1 MRREVAKSPLPW
13 LGLVIVVYLAVP
25 IIAFGFRLATGPVR
39 GFQTPGLFPAF
50 AVSIEC
56 ATISL
61 AVVTLFGV
69 PLAYL
74 LARPRGAI
82 SSLITVVV
90 VIPLALPPLMGGI
103 LLIYLVG
110 PYTFLG
116 RQFGGHL
123 TQSIVGIVLAQTF
136 VAAPFLIVAARSAF
150 RAIDPA
156 LLDVA
161 ATLGHSELSRFRR
174 VAVPLAADGIRAGM
188 LLAWL
193 RAFGEYGATVVLAY
207 HPFSLPVY
215 TYNQFSGIG
224 LPTTIAPT
232 ALAIGVAVVAL
243 CLSRVRWPRRSASRE
258 SLAEPMV
265 PVVPLSSEPVGFDV
279 DFVVGDGF
287 RLVLAHS
294 PLERRLALLGP
305 SGSGKSTLL
314 RCLAGLYG
322 RRPGRVWFGPR
333 VMEGVP
339 TESRRVGY
347 LAQGFSLFP
356 HLTVWEHLVFPIGA
370 TPPTAAHWL
379 ATLGLGDLTARYPD
393 ELSGGQRQRVAL
405 AQALCRSPDLL
416 LLDEPFSA
424 LDTPV
429 RHELRRELSW
439 LQRDLNLATV
449 VVTHDPEE
457 AAYLADAVIVIDQ
470 GVVSQTGPTRQ
481 VFGRPTSPAVARL
494 LGVANVNHGVVSVG
508 GSIDASGAH
517 VDTTD
522 SVPSPGTAVLWR
534 ATPEDVLLHATGLL
548 TGVITDIADL
558 GIAVEYFVRVNSDLE
573 LKSRAAAPLALQ
585 IGDVCRI
592 ELAPSAV
599 RVWAVESPS
608 DEGRTAVTGR

>member
-39 GFQTPGLFPAF
+39 GFQAPGLFPAF

-193 RAFGEYGATVVLAY
+193 RAFGEYGATIVLAY

-243 CLSRVRWPRRSASRE
+243 CLSRVRWPRRSASRG

-322 RRPGRVWFGPR
+322 RRPGHVWFGPR

-356 HLTVWEHLVFPIGA
+356 HMTVWEHLVFPIGA

-429 RHELRRELSW
+429 RHELRRELSR

-608 DEGRTAVTGR
+608 DEGRTAVTER

>member
-1 MRREVAKSPLPW
+1 MAKSPLPW
-13 LGLVIVVYLAVP
+13 LGAVIVVYLAVP
-25 IIAFGFRLATGPVR
+25 IIAFGFRLAAGPVR

-74 LARPRGAI
+74 LAQPRGWI
-82 SSLITVVV
+82 SSLISVVI

-103 LLIYLVG
+103 LLVYLVG
-110 PYTFLG
+110 PYSFLG
-116 RQFGGHL
+116 RHFGGHL
-123 TQSIVGIVLAQTF
+123 TQSMVGIVLAQTF

-174 VAVPLAADGIRAGM
+174 VAVPLAAEGIRAGM

-232 ALAIGVAVVAL
+232 ALAIGVAAVAL
-243 CLSRVRWPRRSASRE
+243 CLSRLHRPRRSGSAVLPAE
-258 SLAEPMV
+258 SMEPV
-265 PVVPLSSEPVGFDV
+265 GPLSSEPVGFDV
-279 DFVVGDGF
+279 DFLVGDDF
-287 RLVLAHS
+287 HLAVAHS

-314 RCLAGLYG
+314 RSLAGLYG
-322 RRPGRVWFGPR
+322 RRPGRVWFGR
-333 VMEGVP
+333 RAMEGVP

-356 HLTVWEHLVFPIGA
+356 HMTVWQHLVFPVGA
-370 TPPTAAHWL
+370 APSTAAHWL
-379 ATLGLGDLTARYPD
+379 SAFGLEDLSARYPA

-429 RHELRRELSW
+429 RHDLRRELRR
-439 LQRDLNLATV
+439 LQRDTNLATV

-470 GVVSQTGPTRQ
+470 GVASQAGPTRQ
-481 VFGRPTSPAVARL
+481 VFGQPTSPEVARL
-494 LGVANVNHGVVSVG
+494 LGVANVNRGLVSVS
-508 GSIDASGAH
+508 GSIDVAGSQ
-517 VDTTD
+517 VDTSGSGSESGYRSALEGD
-522 SVPSPGTAVLWR
+522 PRGRAPAGDGSPDR
-534 ATPEDVLLHATGLL
+534 RHHR
-548 TGVITDIADL
+548 
-558 GIAVEYFVRVNSDLE
+558 YR
-573 LKSRAAAPLALQ
+573 
-585 IGDVCRI
+585 
-592 ELAPSAV
+592 
-599 RVWAVESPS
+599 
-608 DEGRTAVTGR
+608 

>member
-1 MRREVAKSPLPW
+1 M
-13 LGLVIVVYLAVP
+13 IVVYLTVP
-25 IIAFGFRLATGPVR
+25 IITFGFRLAAGPVR

-74 LARPRGAI
+74 FGAAARLDLVVDLCGHRHPARVATVDGGNPPRLSGR
-82 SSLITVVV
+82 
-90 VIPLALPPLMGGI
+90 PLLVPRTALRWPSDP
-103 LLIYLVG
+103 VD
-110 PYTFLG
+110 
-116 RQFGGHL
+116 GGHRAGPD
-123 TQSIVGIVLAQTF
+123 VRGRTF
-136 VAAPFLIVAARSAF
+136 PDRGGARSAF
-150 RAIDPA
+150 RRHRSCFARR
-156 LLDVA
+156 
-161 ATLGHSELSRFRR
+161 GRHSRVTQNCPDSRR
-174 VAVPLAADGIRAGM
+174 VAVPLAAEGIRAGM

-232 ALAIGVAVVAL
+232 ALAIGVAAVAL
-243 CLSRVRWPRRSASRE
+243 CLSRLHRPRRSGSAVLPAE
-258 SLAEPMV
+258 SMEPV
-265 PVVPLSSEPVGFDV
+265 GPLSSEPVGFDV
-279 DFVVGDGF
+279 DFLVGDDF
-287 RLVLAHS
+287 HLAVAHS

-314 RCLAGLYG
+314 RSLAGLYG
-322 RRPGRVWFGPR
+322 RRPGRVWFGR
-333 VMEGVP
+333 RAMEGVP

-356 HLTVWEHLVFPIGA
+356 HMTVWQHLVFPVGA
-370 TPPTAAHWL
+370 APSTAAHWL
-379 ATLGLGDLTARYPD
+379 SAFGLEDLSARYPA

-429 RHELRRELSW
+429 RHDLRRELRR
-439 LQRDLNLATV
+439 LQRDTNLATV

-470 GVVSQTGPTRQ
+470 GVASQAGPTRQ
-481 VFGRPTSPAVARL
+481 VFGQPTSPEVARL
-494 LGVANVNHGVVSVG
+494 LGVANVNRGLVSVS
-508 GSIDASGAH
+508 GSIDVVGSQ
-517 VDTTD
+517 VDT
-522 SVPSPGTAVLWR
+522 SGPVPSPGTAVLWKV
-534 ATPEDVLLHATGLL
+534 TPEDVLLRATGRL

-558 GIAVEYFVRVNSDLE
+558 GTAVEYFVGINSDLE
-573 LKSRAAAPLALQ
+573 LKSRCRHAAAAA
-585 IGDVCRI
+585 D
-592 ELAPSAV
+592 
-599 RVWAVESPS
+599 W
-608 DEGRTAVTGR
+608 

>member
-1 MRREVAKSPLPW
+1 M
-13 LGLVIVVYLAVP
+13 
-25 IIAFGFRLATGPVR
+25 
-39 GFQTPGLFPAF
+39 
-50 AVSIEC
+50 
-56 ATISL
+56 
-61 AVVTLFGV
+61 
-69 PLAYL
+69 
-74 LARPRGAI
+74 
-82 SSLITVVV
+82 VV

-110 PYTFLG
+110 PYSFLG
-116 RQFGGHL
+116 RHFGGHL

-136 VAAPFLIVAARSAF
+136 VAAPFLIVTARSAF

-174 VAVPLAADGIRAGM
+174 VAVPLAAEGIRAGM

-243 CLSRVRWPRRSASRE
+243 CLSRVHRPRRSASAV
-258 SLAEPMV
+258 SPAEPMA
-265 PVVPLSSEPVGFDV
+265 PVEPLSSQPVGFDV
-279 DFVVGDGF
+279 DFLVGDGF

-314 RCLAGLYG
+314 RSLAGLYG
-322 RRPGRVWFGPR
+322 RRPGRVWFGQR
-333 VMEGVP
+333 AMEGVP

-356 HLTVWEHLVFPIGA
+356 HMTVWQHLVFPIGA
-370 TPPTAAHWL
+370 APPTAAYWL
-379 ATLGLGDLTARYPD
+379 ATLGLEDLTARYPA

-429 RHELRRELSW
+429 RHDLRRELRR
-439 LQRDLNLATV
+439 LQRDTEPGHRRGHPRSRRGGL
-449 VVTHDPEE
+449 P
-457 AAYLADAVIVIDQ
+457 
-470 GVVSQTGPTRQ
+470 
-481 VFGRPTSPAVARL
+481 GRRRDRDRPGRRAPRPARRARCSVNRPLPKWPGSSAWPTSIAAWCQR
-494 LGVANVNHGVVSVG
+494 A
-508 GSIDASGAH
+508 
-517 VDTTD
+517 
-522 SVPSPGTAVLWR
+522 VPS
-534 ATPEDVLLHATGLL
+534 TPRGPKSTPLSR
-548 TGVITDIADL
+548 
-558 GIAVEYFVRVNSDLE
+558 FRVRVPQCS
-573 LKSRAAAPLALQ
+573 
-585 IGDVCRI
+585 
-592 ELAPSAV
+592 
-599 RVWAVESPS
+599 
-608 DEGRTAVTGR
+608 GR

>member
-39 GFQTPGLFPAF
+39 GFRTPGLFPAF

-61 AVVTLFGV
+61 ALVTLFGV

-74 LARPRGAI
+74 LARPRGAL

-110 PYTFLG
+110 PYSFLG

-136 VAAPFLIVAARSAF
+136 VAAPFLIVTARSAF

-243 CLSRVRWPRRSASRE
+243 CLSRVRWPRRSASAE
-258 SLAEPMV
+258 SLAEPMM

-287 RLVLAHS
+287 RLVLAHA

-356 HLTVWEHLVFPIGA
+356 HMTVWEHLVFPIGA
-370 TPPTAAHWL
+370 TPPTAAYWL
-379 ATLGLGDLTARYPD
+379 ATLGLEDLTARYPH

-429 RHELRRELSW
+429 RHDLRRELKR

-457 AAYLADAVIVIDQ
+457 AAYLADAVIVIDR
-470 GVVSQTGPTRQ
+470 GVASQTGPTRQ
-481 VFGRPTSPAVARL
+481 VFGQPTSPGVARL
-494 LGVANVNHGVVSVG
+494 LGVANVNHGVVSVS

-522 SVPSPGTAVLWR
+522 PVPSPGTSVLWR
-534 ATPEDVLLHATGLL
+534 VNPEDVLLHATGHL
-548 TGVITDIADL
+548 TGVITDIAEL

-599 RVWAVESPS
+599 RVWAVEGPS
-608 DEGRTAVTGR
+608 GGAAERT

>member
-1 MRREVAKSPLPW
+1 VHRDLAKSPLPW
-13 LGLVIVVYLAVP
+13 LGVVIVAYLAVP
-25 IIAFGFRLATGPVR
+25 IIAFGFRLAAGPVR

-74 LARPRGAI
+74 LARPRGVI
-82 SSLITVVV
+82 SSLITVIV

-110 PYTFLG
+110 PYSFIG
-116 RQFGGHL
+116 RHFGGHL

-136 VAAPFLIVAARSAF
+136 VAAPFLIVSARSAF

-174 VAVPLAADGIRAGM
+174 VAVPLAAEGIKAGM

-243 CLSRVRWPRRSASRE
+243 SLSRLHRPRHFASAVSPP
-258 SLAEPMV
+258 EPMA
-265 PVVPLSSEPVGFDV
+265 PNEPLSSQPVGFDV
-279 DFVVGDGF
+279 DFLVGDGF

-314 RCLAGLYG
+314 RSLAGLYG
-322 RRPGRVWFGPR
+322 RRPGRIWFGPR

-356 HLTVWEHLVFPIGA
+356 HMTVWQHLVFPIGA
-370 TPPTAAHWL
+370 VPPTAAYWL
-379 ATLGLGDLTARYPD
+379 RTLGLEDLIARYPA

-429 RHELRRELSW
+429 RHDLRRELRR
-439 LQRDLNLATV
+439 LQRDMNLATV

-457 AAYLADAVIVIDQ
+457 AAYLADTVIVIDR
-470 GVVSQTGPTRQ
+470 GVASQAGPTRH
-481 VFGRPTSPAVARL
+481 VFGEPTSPEVARL
-494 LGVANVNHGVVSVG
+494 LGVANVNRGLVSVS
-508 GSIDASGAH
+508 GSIDASGTQ

-522 SVPSPGTAVLWR
+522 PVPSPGTAVLWKV
-534 ATPEDVLLHATGLL
+534 TPEDVLLHATGRLS
-548 TGVITDIADL
+548 GVITDIADL
-558 GIAVEYFVRVNSDLE
+558 GTAVEYFVRVNSGLE
-573 LKSRAAAPLALQ
+573 LKSRAAAPLPLQ
-585 IGDVCRI
+585 VGDVCRV
-592 ELAPSAV
+592 EMAPDAV
-599 RVWAVESPS
+599 HVWTVESRS
-608 DEGRTAVTGR
+608 DSPAERE

>member
-25 IIAFGFRLATGPVR
+25 IIAFGFRLVTGPVR

-74 LARPRGAI
+74 LARPRGAL

-103 LLIYLVG
+103 LLVYLVG
-110 PYTFLG
+110 PYSFLG
-116 RQFGGHL
+116 RHFGGHL

-243 CLSRVRWPRRSASRE
+243 CLSRVRWPRQSASMV
-258 SLAEPMV
+258 SLAEPMA
-265 PVVPLSSEPVGFDV
+265 PVIALSSEPVGFDV

-287 RLVLAHS
+287 HLVLAHS

-322 RRPGRVWFGPR
+322 RRPGHVWFGPR
-333 VMEGVP
+333 AMEDVP

-356 HLTVWEHLVFPIGA
+356 HMTVWEHLVFPIGA
-370 TPPTAAHWL
+370 TPPTAAYWL
-379 ATLGLGDLTARYPD
+379 ATLGLEDLTARYPD

-429 RHELRRELSW
+429 RHDLRRELRR

-470 GVVSQTGPTRQ
+470 GVATQTGPTRQ
-481 VFGRPTSPAVARL
+481 VFGQPTSPGVARL
-494 LGVANVNHGVVSVG
+494 LGVANVNHGVVSVS
-508 GSIDASGAH
+508 GSIDASGAQ
-517 VDTTD
+517 VDATD
-522 SVPSPGTAVLWR
+522 PVPSPGTAVLWR
-534 ATPEDVLLHATGLL
+534 VTPEDVLLHATGRL

-585 IGDVCRI
+585 IGDVCGI

-599 RVWAVESPS
+599 HVWAVESPS
-608 DEGRTAVTGR
+608 DGAAGRE

>member
-1 MRREVAKSPLPW
+1 MAKSPLPW

-25 IIAFGFRLATGPVR
+25 IMAFGFRLATGPVR
-39 GFQTPGLFPAF
+39 GFRTPGLFPAF

-74 LARPRGAI
+74 LARSRGAI
-82 SSLITVVV
+82 SSVITVVV

-103 LLIYLVG
+103 LLVYLVG
-110 PYTFLG
+110 PYSFLG
-116 RQFGGHL
+116 RHFGGHL

-136 VAAPFLIVAARSAF
+136 VAAPFLVVTARSAF
-150 RAIDPA
+150 RGIDPA

-243 CLSRVRWPRRSASRE
+243 CLSRVRSPRRSASTE
-258 SLAEPMV
+258 SLAEPLA
-265 PVVPLSSEPVGFDV
+265 PLVPLSSEPVGFDV
-279 DFVVGDGF
+279 DFAVGDGF

-356 HLTVWEHLVFPIGA
+356 HMTVWEHLLFPIGA
-370 TPPTAAHWL
+370 TSPTAAYWL
-379 ATLGLGDLTARYPD
+379 ATLGLEDLTSRYPH

-429 RHELRRELSW
+429 RHDLRRELKR

-457 AAYLADAVIVIDQ
+457 AAYLADGVIVIDR
-470 GVVSQTGPTRQ
+470 GVASQTGPTRQ
-481 VFGRPTSPAVARL
+481 VFGQPTSPGVARL

-522 SVPSPGTAVLWR
+522 PVPSPGTAVLWR
-534 ATPEDVLLHATGLL
+534 VTPEDVLLQATGHL
-548 TGVITDIADL
+548 TGVITDIAEL
-558 GIAVEYFVRVNSDLE
+558 GIAVEYFVLVNSDLE

-608 DEGRTAVTGR
+608 DDGRTAVRGD

>member
-25 IIAFGFRLATGPVR
+25 IIAFGFRLAAGPVR

-74 LARPRGAI
+74 LARPRGTM

-110 PYTFLG
+110 PYSFLG
-116 RQFGGHL
+116 RHFGGHL

-136 VAAPFLIVAARSAF
+136 VAAPFLIVSARSAF

-232 ALAIGVAVVAL
+232 ALAMGVAVVAL
-243 CLSRVRWPRRSASRE
+243 GLSRLHWPRRPASAMSPVGPMAPVGP
-258 SLAEPMV
+258 LA
-265 PVVPLSSEPVGFDV
+265 SQPVGFDV
-279 DFVVGDGF
+279 DFLVGDGF
-287 RLVLAHS
+287 RLVLAHM

-314 RCLAGLYG
+314 RSLAGLYG
-322 RRPGRVWFGPR
+322 SRPGLIWFGHR
-333 VMEGVP
+333 VMDGVP

-356 HLTVWEHLVFPIGA
+356 HMTVWQHLVFPIGA
-370 TPPTAAHWL
+370 APPTAAYWL
-379 ATLGLGDLTARYPD
+379 ATLGLEDLSARYPA

-405 AQALCRSPDLL
+405 AQALCRSPDVL

-429 RHELRRELSW
+429 RHDLRRELRR
-439 LQRDLNLATV
+439 LQRDMSLATV

-470 GVVSQTGPTRQ
+470 GVASQAGPTRR
-481 VFGRPTSPAVARL
+481 VFGQPTSPEVARF
-494 LGVANVNHGVVSVG
+494 LGVSNVNRGLVSVS
-508 GSIDASGAH
+508 GSIDVSGAK
-517 VDTTD
+517 VDTND
-522 SVPSPGTAVLWR
+522 PVPSPGTAVLWR
-534 ATPEDVLLHATGLL
+534 VTPEDVVLHPTGRLS
-548 TGVITDIADL
+548 GVITDIADL
-558 GIAVEYFVRVNSDLE
+558 GTAAEYFVRINSDLE
-573 LKSRAAAPLALQ
+573 LKSRSAAPLSLQ
-585 IGDVCRI
+585 VGDVCGV
-592 ELAPSAV
+592 EMAPGTV
-599 RVWAVESPS
+599 HVWTVESRS
-608 DEGRTAVTGR
+608 DLAVGRE

>member
-1 MRREVAKSPLPW
+1 MARSPLPW
-13 LGLVIVVYLAVP
+13 LGVVIVVYLAVP
-25 IIAFGFRLATGPVR
+25 VIAFGFRLAAGPVR
-39 GFQTPGLFPAF
+39 GFRTPGLFSAF
-50 AVSIEC
+50 AVSVEC

-61 AVVTLFGV
+61 ALVTLFGV

-74 LARPRGAI
+74 LARPGGWV

-110 PYTFLG
+110 PYSFIG
-116 RQFGGHL
+116 EHFGGHL
-123 TQSIVGIVLAQTF
+123 TQSMVGIVLAQTF

-161 ATLGHSELSRFRR
+161 ATLGHSEFARFRR
-174 VAVPLAADGIRAGM
+174 VAVPLAAEGIRAGM

-215 TYNQFSGIG
+215 TYDQFSGIG

-243 CLSRVRWPRRSASRE
+243 GLSRLHWPRRSSSAEPHPEPKAPVE
-258 SLAEPMV
+258 SLP
-265 PVVPLSSEPVGFDV
+265 SRPVGFDI
-279 DFVVGDGF
+279 DFLVGDLF
-287 RLVLAHS
+287 RLDLAHA
-294 PLERRLALLGP
+294 PQERRLALLGP

-322 RRPGRVWFGPR
+322 SRPGRIWFGER
-333 VMEGVP
+333 VMDGVP

-356 HLTVWEHLVFPIGA
+356 HLTVWQHLVFPVGA
-370 TPPTAAHWL
+370 APPTAAYWL
-379 ATLGLGDLTARYPD
+379 ATLGLEDLAARYPA

-429 RHELRRELSW
+429 RHDLRRELRR

-470 GVVSQTGPTRQ
+470 GSESQAGPTRQ
-481 VFGRPTSPAVARL
+481 VFGQPTSPEVARL
-494 LGVANVNHGVVSVG
+494 LGVANVHRGVVSAS
-508 GSIDASGAH
+508 GSIDTSGAH
-517 VDTTD
+517 VDTGD
-522 SVPSPGTAVLWR
+522 PVPSPGTAVLWKV
-534 ATPEDVLLHATGLL
+534 APEDVLLHGTGRLS
-548 TGVITDIADL
+548 GVITDIADL
-558 GIAVEYFVRVNSDLE
+558 GTAVDYFVRINSDLE
-573 LKSRAAAPLALQ
+573 LKSRAAAPLPWQ
-585 IGDVCRI
+585 VGDACQVA
-592 ELAPSAV
+592 LAPGAV
-599 RVWAVESPS
+599 HVWTVGARS
-608 DEGRTAVTGR
+608 DAAAGCG

>member
-1 MRREVAKSPLPW
+1 MAKSPLPW
-13 LGLVIVVYLAVP
+13 LGLVIVVYLVVP
-25 IIAFGFRLATGPVR
+25 ILAFGFRLATGPVR
-39 GFQTPGLFPAF
+39 GFRTPGLFPAF

-74 LARPRGAI
+74 LARSRGVI
-82 SSLITVVV
+82 SSVITVVV

-103 LLIYLVG
+103 LLVYLVG
-110 PYTFLG
+110 PYSFLG
-116 RQFGGHL
+116 RHFGGHL

-207 HPFSLPVY
+207 HPFSLPLY

-232 ALAIGVAVVAL
+232 ALAIGVAAVAL
-243 CLSRVRWPRRSASRE
+243 CLSRVRWPQRSASAE
-258 SLAEPMV
+258 SFAEPMV
-265 PVVPLSSEPVGFDV
+265 PVPPLSSEPVGFDV
-279 DFVVGDGF
+279 DLAVGDGF
-287 RLVLAHS
+287 RLVLAHA

-322 RRPGRVWFGPR
+322 VWPGRVWFGPR
-333 VMEGVP
+333 AMEGVP

-347 LAQGFSLFP
+347 LAQGFSLFA
-356 HLTVWEHLVFPIGA
+356 HMTVWEHLVFPIGA
-370 TPPTAAHWL
+370 TPPTAAYWL
-379 ATLGLGDLTARYPD
+379 ATLGLGDLAARYPA

-429 RHELRRELSW
+429 RHDLRRELRR

-457 AAYLADAVIVIDQ
+457 AAYLADAVI
-470 GVVSQTGPTRQ
+470 
-481 VFGRPTSPAVARL
+481 
-494 LGVANVNHGVVSVG
+494 
-508 GSIDASGAH
+508 
-517 VDTTD
+517 
-522 SVPSPGTAVLWR
+522 
-534 ATPEDVLLHATGLL
+534 
-548 TGVITDIADL
+548 
-558 GIAVEYFVRVNSDLE
+558 
-573 LKSRAAAPLALQ
+573 
-585 IGDVCRI
+585 
-592 ELAPSAV
+592 
-599 RVWAVESPS
+599 
-608 DEGRTAVTGR
+608 